1 MKLFF
6 RTSKGTGNTLF
17 YLNLIKI
24 WFLFQTLHFIIKEII
39 WMQYNCLMPL
49 KFSCCRIFTL
59 LSFVIH
65 VGLSLYFLSLYH
77 QVMNEKLNYCIEL
90 MELLNNKFTDARHT
104 KLEWMIIVLIMIEVN
119 PYSWWPWSSRSR

>member
-1 MKLFF
+1 MIPF
-6 RTSKGTGNTLF
+6 SDVAF
-17 YLNLIKI
+17 Y
-24 WFLFQTLHFIIKEII
+24 HKEVI
-39 WMQYNCLMPL
+39 WMHYNCLMPL

-59 LSFVIH
+59 LSFVIHVH

-119 PYSWWPWSSRSR
+119 PYSW

>member
-1 MKLFF
+1 MIPFSDF
-6 RTSKGTGNTLF
+6 AF
-17 YLNLIKI
+17 Y
-24 WFLFQTLHFIIKEII
+24 HKEII

-119 PYSWWPWSSRSR
+119 PYSW